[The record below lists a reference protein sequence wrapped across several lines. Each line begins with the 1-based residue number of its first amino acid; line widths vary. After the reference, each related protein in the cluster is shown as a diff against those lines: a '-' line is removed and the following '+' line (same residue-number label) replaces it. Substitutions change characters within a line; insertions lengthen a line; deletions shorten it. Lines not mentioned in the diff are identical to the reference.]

1 MGSEKKIPLDLNCLF
16 ISASVL
22 LMSPLMRAGVDKEGG
37 IVQLLAEVKTM
48 RETKINSFH
57 YLLYPPVF
65 SNPLTGHEM
74 HPHALGRAIG
84 VKLPG
89 TCASLSIPQ

>member
-1 MGSEKKIPLDLNCLF
+1 
-16 ISASVL
+16 
-22 LMSPLMRAGVDKEGG
+22 MSPLMHAGVDKEVG

-48 RETKINSFH
+48 QEAKINSFH
-57 YLLYPPVF
+57 YLLYPPFF
-65 SNPLTGHEM
+65 SNLLTGHEM
-74 HPHALGRAIG
+74 RPRALGRAIG